1 MIPEAFTYERA
12 GSVAEALEH
21 MGRGALPL
29 AGGHSLLPALKLRLS
44 APEALVDIARIPELS
59 GIRVDGGTL
68 VIGACTRHRVVAAS
82 AEVAANAPV
91 LAAAAGEIGDQLVRN
106 RGTVGGSLAQADP
119 HGDLPAVALAVG
131 AEIVVQSASGTRTI
145 AADDFFVDYFTTA
158 LDEGEL
164 ITEIRI
170 PGPQSQGAYA
180 KFNRRTADWAL
191 MAAAVSKGASGW
203 RVALCGA
210 APTAVRAASVEAAL
224 ASGASAADAT
234 AHAADGIS
242 PEADLG
248 GSTEYKRH
256 LATVMVRRALEA
268 AGA

>member
-12 GSVAEALEH
+12 TSVAEALEH

-44 APEALVDIARIPELS
+44 APEALVDIARIPGLS
-59 GIRVDGGTL
+59 GIRVDGGAL
-68 VIGACTRHRVVAAS
+68 VIGACTRHNAIATS
-82 AEVAANAPV
+82 ADVRANAAA
-91 LAAAAGEIGDQLVRN
+91 LAAAAGEIGDQQVRN
-106 RGTVGGSLAQADP
+106 RGTIGGSLAQADP
-119 HGDLPAVALAVG
+119 HGDFPAVALAVG
-131 AEIVVQSASGTRTI
+131 AEIVVQGASGTRTI

-158 LDEGEL
+158 LAEGEL

-170 PGPQSQGAYA
+170 PGGQSQGAYA

-191 MAAAVSKGASGW
+191 MAAAVSKGADGW

-210 APTAVRAASVEAAL
+210 ASTAVRAPSVEAAL
-224 ASGASAADAT
+224 ASGASAADAA
-234 AHAADGIS
+234 AHAGEGIS

-256 LATVMVRRALEA
+256 LATVMVRRALVA

>member
-29 AGGHSLLPALKLRLS
+29 AGGHSLVPALKLRLS
-44 APEALVDIARIPELS
+44 APEALVDIGRIPELS

-68 VIGACTRHRVVAAS
+68 VIGATTRHRVVAES
-82 AEVAANAPV
+82 ADVDANAAA
-91 LAAAAGEIGDQLVRN
+91 LAAAAGGIGDQQVRN
-106 RGTVGGSLAQADP
+106 RGTIGGSLAQADP
-119 HGDLPAVALAVG
+119 HGDLPAVVLALG
-131 AEIVVQSASGTRTI
+131 AEIVAQSAAGTRTI
-145 AADDFFVDYFTTA
+145 AADDFFVDYYTTA
-158 LDEGEL
+158 LEDGEL

-170 PGPQSQGAYA
+170 PAASRRARTPSSAGAPRTGRSSA
-180 KFNRRTADWAL
+180 PPSRRAP
-191 MAAAVSKGASGW
+191 AAGASG
-203 RVALCGA
+203 CA
-210 APTAVRAASVEAAL
+210 ARRRRPSARAASRRRSPPARRRPTPRRMRARG
-224 ASGASAADAT
+224 SSPT
-234 AHAADGIS
+234 AGLD
-242 PEADLG
+242 

>member
-12 GSVAEALEH
+12 GTVAEALEH

-68 VIGACTRHRVVAAS
+68 VIGACTRHRIVAESADVAAH
-82 AEVAANAPV
+82 APV
-91 LAAAAGEIGDQLVRN
+91 LAPAAGEIGDQLVRN
-106 RGTVGGSLAQADP
+106 RGTIGGSLAQADP

-131 AEIVVQSASGTRTI
+131 AEIVVQSPAGTRTV
-145 AADDFFVDYFTTA
+145 AADNFFVDYFTTA

-170 PGPQSQGAYA
+170 PGGQSQGAYA

-191 MAAAVSKGASGW
+191 MGAAVSKGAGGW

-210 APTAVRAASVEAAL
+210 APTAVRAVAVESAL
-224 ASGASAADAT
+224 AGGASAADA
-234 AHAADGIS
+234 APQAAEGIS
-242 PEADLG
+242 PDADLG